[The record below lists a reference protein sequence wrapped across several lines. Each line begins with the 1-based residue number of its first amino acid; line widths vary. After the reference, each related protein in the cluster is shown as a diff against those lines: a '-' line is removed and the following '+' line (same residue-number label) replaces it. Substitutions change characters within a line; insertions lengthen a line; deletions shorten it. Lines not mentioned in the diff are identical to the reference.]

1 MRRCILY
8 IIIAVGALAVPAE
21 RTDVADLR
29 PVQTVALY
37 ETTDGYLIETDTGDL
52 GRGGTVDAAYQDL
65 MGTTPGVIYLDTAE
79 FLLVSE
85 NSQSRIPEIGKYLKR
100 SVRCCTVLGECD
112 LEEASIFLSV
122 HNDLPQISYWGF
134 GEQLPVLDCTAQRI
148 KFL

>member
-8 IIIAVGALAVPAE
+8 IIIAIAALSVPVE
-21 RTDVADLR
+21 RTDVSDLR

-37 ETTDGYLIETDTGDL
+37 QTPDGYLIETDTGDQ
-52 GRGGTVDAAYQDL
+52 GSGGTVDAAYQNL
-65 MGTTPGVIYLDTAE
+65 LQTTPGVIYLDTAD

-100 SVRCCTVLGECD
+100 GVRCCVVSGQCD

-122 HNDLPQISYWGF
+122 HNDLPQISDWRSGD
-134 GEQLPVLDCTAQRI
+134 QLPVLDCTAQRLKI
-148 KFL
+148 L